1 MSILH
6 TPERLARRKREEPP
20 RYMDWAERHGLE
32 PEGLRFGAAFAAE
45 HRYELVDEVMGAAE
59 SGESLA
65 AIARK
70 WEAKR
75 QEAFEAYWFDLPEEL
90 R

>member
-6 TPERLARRKREEPP
+6 TPERLQRRRNAEPP
-20 RYMDWAERHGLE
+20 RYMDWAERFGLE
-32 PEGLRFGAAFAAE
+32 PVGLKFGAAFAAE

-59 SGESLA
+59 GAESLA

-75 QEAFEAYWFDLPEEL
+75 QEAFEQYWMELPEEQ